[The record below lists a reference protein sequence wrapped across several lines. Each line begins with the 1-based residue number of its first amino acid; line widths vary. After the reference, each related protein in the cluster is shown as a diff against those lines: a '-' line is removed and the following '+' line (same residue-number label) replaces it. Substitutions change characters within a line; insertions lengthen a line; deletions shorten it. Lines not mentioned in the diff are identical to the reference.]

1 MSLIRMNFFS
11 KALNLSVPV
20 NVILPLPRNARAEV
34 RELPTLY
41 LFHGMGDDH
50 TSWLRKTAIERYA
63 LEAGLAVIMP
73 DGALSCYENMAHGA
87 RYRDFMA
94 DELPRVM
101 RETFPL
107 SADREKNFIAG
118 CSMGGFG
125 ALKLGFAEP
134 EKWSAIGILS
144 GAHMEYRPDSPRVQ
158 AALWRVYG
166 GDIDACDAKIV
177 RDVLRDNGSGPAD
190 PQPLLR
196 VWHACGDA
204 DRLRENA
211 LKSRAFFES
220 LPEGRIRYHFE
231 ALPGSHDWALWDAM
245 AARFIQWLDLPKP
258 EVHLF

>member
-1 MSLIRMNFFS
+1 MSLIRMNFYS
-11 KALNLSVPV
+11 EALDMFAPV
-20 NVILPLPRNARAEV
+20 NVILPLPRDARTEV
-34 RELPTLY
+34 RDLPALY

-50 TSWLRKTAIERYA
+50 TSWLRKTAVERCA

-73 DGALSCYENMAHGA
+73 DGGLSCYENMAHGA

-101 RETFPL
+101 REAFPL

-144 GAHMEYRPDSPRVQ
+144 AAHMEYRPDSPRVQ

-166 GDIDACDAKIV
+166 GDIDGCDAKIV
-177 RDVLRDNGSGPAD
+177 RDVSRDNESGPA
-190 PQPLLR
+190 LR
-196 VWHACGDA
+196 VWHACGTQ

-211 LKSRAFFES
+211 LKSRAFFEA
-220 LPEGRIRYHFE
+220 LPQGSIDYHFE
-231 ALPGSHDWALWDAM
+231 ELPGRHDWALWDAM
-245 AARFIQWLDLPKP
+245 AARFIRWLDLPKP

>member
-11 KALNLSVPV
+11 EALNMFAPV
-20 NVILPLPRNARAEV
+20 NVILPLPRDARAEA
-34 RELPTLY
+34 RELPALY

-73 DGALSCYENMAHGA
+73 DGGLSCYENMAHGA

-101 RETFPL
+101 RRTFPL

-134 EKWSAIGILS
+134 EKWGAIGILS
-144 GAHMEYRPDSPRVQ
+144 AAHTEYVPDSPRVRQ
-158 AALWRVYG
+158 TLWRVYG
-166 GDIDACDAKIV
+166 DGIAACDAKIV
-177 RDVLRDNGSGPAD
+177 RDVTRDNESGPAGA
-190 PQPLLR
+190 LLR
-196 VWHACGDA
+196 VWHACGDR

-211 LKSRAFFES
+211 LKSRAFFEA
-220 LPEGRIRYHFE
+220 LPEGNISYHFE
-231 ALPGSHDWALWDAM
+231 ELPGSHDWALWDAM
-245 AARFIQWLDLPKP
+245 AARFIAWLNLPKP